1 MASLSICTG
10 RVIIDPPNPR
20 SPCRQ
25 LHSDRQAIS
34 DVPAIYFIEP
44 TAENVVRIG
53 RDLQSSLY
61 ESFHLNFT
69 SSIPHALLEDLAHN
83 SVQSG
88 ASALIAR
95 VFDQYL
101 NYVSLERN
109 LFSLTLPDAFVALN
123 DTASSEALIEHTLDH
138 ISAALFSVLLTM
150 GGQPPLIYAA
160 KGTSAE
166 GLAEKV
172 DTRIR
177 NYLLN
182 AKTSVLGNPADLAI
196 EDSLQR
202 PRKSCCSGCPG
213 R

>member
-1 MASLSICTG
+1 M
-10 RVIIDPPNPR
+10 R
-20 SPCRQ
+20 
-25 LHSDRQAIS
+25 
-34 DVPAIYFIEP
+34 
-44 TAENVVRIG
+44 
-53 RDLQSSLY
+53 
-61 ESFHLNFT
+61 
-69 SSIPHALLEDLAHN
+69 
-83 SVQSG
+83 
-88 ASALIAR
+88 
-95 VFDQYL
+95 
-101 NYVSLERN
+101 
-109 LFSLTLPDAFVALN
+109 
-123 DTASSEALIEHTLDH
+123 
-138 ISAALFSVLLTM
+138 